1 VAAARAVP
9 DGPVVRLLDRLLSGD
24 RPGHPV
30 VAVLAVLA
38 LVGLALAPFL
48 VPGATALAVAAR
60 ICIFILLAAS
70 YDILLGYTGIVSFA
84 HTMFFGFGAY
94 GAAIALGHQAGWGAL
109 LAGAAAGVAL
119 AVAVAG
125 LVALLSLRVQAIFF
139 SMVTLAIASFAQLL
153 ATQLRGLT
161 GGEDGLTFAAPPGLA
176 PSFRLL
182 ATPLLGVR
190 IDGRVLTYY
199 LIFAVTLLLF
209 LAALRVP
216 QLMGATR
223 ASIAELLKSLFF
235 IPFAKTNG
243 VTQPLLFI
251 GWSLN
256 YEMFFYLALALGL
269 LMSKRLGIWLGAAI
283 VLLTMLAC
291 LPFATHSVVA
301 RFYSRDLNLEFLLGI
316 ASYYLCRA
324 TSDAQARRLR
334 IPALAVCFASAA
346 LLIVIQGALPAG
358 QFLSTVSR
366 VLSLGVLAFL
376 LIASASLL
384 SQGGWDTKLASLVL
398 IGDASYILYLIHPYC
413 EYSLDR
419 FFGSRH
425 PWLKSATP
433 TGALIGVALSILFAV
448 LVHLYGERPTVRFLN
463 RHFGGKR
470 KSVEFAPP
478 A

>member
-1 VAAARAVP
+1 MKTTTKLNNIQLLRAFAAVT
-9 DGPVVRLLDRLLSGD
+9 VVVFHTGYVFPGMRRPFGSFGVDVFFVISGYIM
-24 RPGHPV
+24 
-30 VAVLAVLA
+30 
-38 LVGLALAPFL
+38 
-48 VPGATALAVAAR
+48 AR
-60 ICIFILLAAS
+60 IL
-70 YDILLGYTGIVSFA
+70 D
-84 HTMFFGFGAY
+84 
-94 GAAIALGHQAGWGAL
+94 
-109 LAGAAAGVAL
+109 
-119 AVAVAG
+119 
-125 LVALLSLRVQAIFF
+125 
-139 SMVTLAIASFAQLL
+139 
-153 ATQLRGLT
+153 
-161 GGEDGLTFAAPPGLA
+161 P
-176 PSFRLL
+176 
-182 ATPLLGVR
+182 ATPGSSDHFFR
-190 IDGRVLTYY
+190 RRVLRIVPPYW
-199 LIFAVTLLLF
+199 FFTLLLF

-463 RHFGGKR
+463 RHFSGKR